1 MTRIQDVAVVAK
13 KDSERAAATSAEV
26 KRWLE
31 ERGVVVVVPESA
43 PADLV
48 VVLGGD
54 GTLLS
59 VARNRPGVP
68 IVGVNLGTLGYLAE
82 IGRER
87 LYANLGTILEGGFEV
102 EERLLLDVELEHETG
117 GRTRYRALNDAV
129 VHKSALARM
138 IHLEVEIDGEPVAV
152 YRTDGLIV
160 STPTGSTAYSLS
172 AGGPILYPT
181 LPVVL
186 LTPISPH
193 TLSMR
198 PVVVPETSTIAM
210 TLGSRDEEVY
220 LTLDGQEGTR
230 LMGGDRVVVTVSES
244 KALLARVDGQT
255 HYDALRSKLG
265 WGE

>member
-1 MTRIQDVAVVAK
+1 MTRIDEIAVVAK
-13 KDSERAAATSAEV
+13 RDSEQAAATAAEV
-26 KRWLE
+26 ERWLVD
-31 ERGVVVVVPESA
+31 RGVAVVDADSA
-43 PADLV
+43 GAGLV

-68 IVGVNLGTLGYLAE
+68 IVGVNLGTLGYLTE
-82 IGRER
+82 IDRDG
-87 LYANLGTILEGGFEV
+87 LYANLGTILDGRFEV
-102 EERLLLDVELEHETG
+102 EERLLLDVELRHETG
-117 GRTRYRALNDAV
+117 GTSRYRALNDAV

-138 IHLEVEIDGEPVAV
+138 LRLEVEIDGDPVAY

-181 LPVVL
+181 LPVLL

-198 PVVVPETSTIAM
+198 PIVVPQTSAIAM
-210 TLGSRDEEVY
+210 TLGNRDEEVY
-220 LTLDGQEGTR
+220 LTLDGQEGAR
-230 LMGGDRVVVTVSES
+230 LHGGDRVVVTASES

>member
-1 MTRIQDVAVVAK
+1 MTRIEEVAVVAK
-13 KDSERAAATSAEV
+13 RDSDQAAAIAADV
-26 KRWLE
+26 KVWLTDC
-31 ERGVVVVVPESA
+31 GVVVGAVDSQAVG
-43 PADLV
+43 LI

-68 IVGVNLGTLGYLAE
+68 IVGVNLGSLGYLAE
-82 IGRER
+82 IGRDR
-87 LYANLGTILEGGFEV
+87 LYANLGKILEGRFEV
-102 EERLLLDVELEHETG
+102 EERLLLDVELRREAG
-117 GRTRYRALNDAV
+117 GVSRYRALNDAV

-138 IHLEVEIDGEPVAV
+138 INLEVEIDGEPVAC
-152 YRTDGLIV
+152 YRSDGLIV

-181 LPVVL
+181 LPVAL

-198 PVVVPETSTIAM
+198 PIVVPDRSTIAM

-220 LTLDGQEGTR
+220 LTLDGQEGAR
-230 LMGGDRVVVTVSES
+230 LLGGDRVIVTASES
-244 KALLARVDGQT
+244 RALLARVDGQT

>member
-1 MTRIQDVAVVAK
+1 MTGIRQVAVVAK
-13 KDSERAAATSAEV
+13 PESGQAAATASEV
-26 KRWLE
+26 EGWLR
-31 ERGVVVVVPESA
+31 ERGVAVADVGA
-43 PADLV
+43 PDLGLI

-59 VARNRPGVP
+59 VARSRPGVP
-68 IVGVNLGTLGYLAE
+68 IVGVNLGSLGYLAE
-82 IGRER
+82 IGLQG
-87 LYANLGTILEGGFEV
+87 LYANLAAILEGRFDV
-102 EERLLLDVELEHETG
+102 EERLLLDVALHRAAG
-117 GRTRYRALNDAV
+117 GTAHYRALNDAV

-138 IHLEVEIDGEPVAV
+138 IDLTVEIDGDLVAH
-152 YRTDGLIV
+152 YRADGLIV

-181 LPVVL
+181 LPVAL

-198 PVVVPETSTIAM
+198 PIVVPERSTIAM

-220 LTLDGQEGTR
+220 LTLDGQEGAR
-230 LMGGDRVVVTVSES
+230 LRGGDNVVVTASES
-244 KALLARVDGQT
+244 RALLARVDGQT
-255 HYDALRSKLG
+255 HYDALRSKLR

>member
-1 MTRIQDVAVVAK
+1 MTTIDQVAVVAK
-13 KDSERAAATSAEV
+13 PDSERAAATAAEV
-26 KRWLE
+26 ERWLAD
-31 ERGVVVVVPESA
+31 RGVAVVAASSERA
-43 PADLV
+43 GLI

-59 VARNRPGVP
+59 VARSRPGVP
-68 IVGVNLGTLGYLAE
+68 IVGVNLGTLGYLTE
-82 IGRER
+82 IGRDG
-87 LYANLGTILEGGFEV
+87 LYANLGRILEGRFEV
-102 EERLLLDVELEHETG
+102 EERRLLDVELQSEAG
-117 GRTRYRALNDAV
+117 SVSRYRALNDAV

-152 YRTDGLIV
+152 YRSDGLIV

-230 LMGGDRVVVTVSES
+230 LMGGDRVVVTAAES

>member
-1 MTRIQDVAVVAK
+1 MTNIDQVAVVAK
-13 KDSERAAATSAEV
+13 RDSERAAATAAEV

-31 ERGVVVVVPESA
+31 DCGVSVVD
-43 PADLV
+43 ADSNQVGLIL
-48 VVLGGD
+48 VLGGD

-59 VARNRPGVP
+59 VARSRPGVP

-82 IGRER
+82 IGREG
-87 LYANLGTILEGGFEV
+87 LYANLGAILEGRFEV
-102 EERLLLDVELEHETG
+102 EERLLLDVELRREAG
-117 GRTRYRALNDAV
+117 GVSRYRALNDAV

-138 IHLEVEIDGEPVAV
+138 IHLEVEIDGEPVAF
-152 YRTDGLIV
+152 YRADGLIV

-181 LPVVL
+181 LPVSL

-198 PVVVPETSTIAM
+198 PIVVPETSTIAM
-210 TLGSRDEEVY
+210 TLGSRDEEVF
-220 LTLDGQEGTR
+220 LTLDGQEGAR
-230 LMGGDRVVVTVSES
+230 LGGGDRVVVTASES
-244 KALLARVDGQT
+244 RALLARACGQT

>member
-1 MTRIQDVAVVAK
+1 MTRIEEVAVVAK
-13 KDSERAAATSAEV
+13 RDSDQAAATAAEV
-26 KRWLE
+26 KVWLTD
-31 ERGVVVVVPESA
+31 RGVVVGA
-43 PADLV
+43 ADSQAVGLI

-59 VARNRPGVP
+59 VARSRPGVP

-82 IGRER
+82 IGRDR
-87 LYANLGTILEGGFEV
+87 LYANLGAILEGRFEV
-102 EERLLLDVELEHETG
+102 EERLLLDVELRREAG
-117 GRTRYRALNDAV
+117 GVSRYRALNDAV

-138 IHLEVEIDGEPVAV
+138 IHLEVEIDGEPVAF

-181 LPVVL
+181 LPVAL

-198 PVVVPETSTIAM
+198 PIVVPDSSTIGM

-220 LTLDGQEGTR
+220 LTLDGQEGAR
-230 LMGGDRVVVTVSES
+230 LMGGDRVIVTAAEPR
-244 KALLARVDGQT
+244 ALLARVDGQT